1 LEITL
6 GALAS
11 LLGADLTD
19 PERSDVKVSNIAS
32 IAEAGPDDLAFLW
45 DAKFR
50 DQATRC
56 RAGALVTG
64 EAIEG
69 QACLVVA
76 DPEAALLAILGRVH
90 DERCPPI
97 EAGVHETAFV
107 AGSASLGEGAA
118 IGPQAV
124 VEAGAVIGARA
135 QIRGR
140 AQVGIPQIGG
150 VIIEDDVEIGAL
162 ATVARAAPS
171 ARTATCCGT
180 PASRPASG
188 LVTAP

>member
-97 EAGVHETAFV
+97 
-107 AGSASLGEGAA
+107 
-118 IGPQAV
+118 
-124 VEAGAVIGARA
+124 
-135 QIRGR
+135 
-140 AQVGIPQIGG
+140 GG